1 MTRTGVPGSEVG
13 PGVPAITVASFAH
26 TQVGQGP
33 TNWEFLHCCVL
44 ALARFQ
50 NSGGGNASWGFGVD

>member
-13 PGVPAITVASFAH
+13 PGVPEITVASFAH

-33 TNWEFLHCCVL
+33 TNWEFLHCCVQAEAHIEL
-44 ALARFQ
+44 SVGW
-50 NSGGGNASWGFGVD
+50 N